1 MNNTNWKVLTIIWLW
16 WIVLTGVGVF
26 ATTSSASLGV
36 FNKRPQMMKELWT
49 WDFKEFK
56 NPHVQMNDLLTNLSD
71 EDKEAVES
79 LLTEYREWE
88 KLYFEGLDSA
98 TTDADKT
105 ALQEKWEASKTTLKE
120 KLLKLVGEDNKEAVE
135 NIFSRDH
142 KNELWW
148 ERGEGMPC
156 AGGHNIVE
164 RFIDTES
171 LSEADKTEIKE
182 IEEKKQEAIQALQD
196 KNQEAMKEINDEYF
210 ASIKKFVADDKLEE
224 FEDFVEKADNF
235 DTPEHWFGPWKWR
248 MGGMRWDFNRENG
261 QAPEFNNGERPEIP
275 EMNGERP
282 EFPQG
287 QQMRR

>member
-1 MNNTNWKVLTIIWLW
+1 MNNTNWKILTIIGLGWM
-16 WIVLTGVGVF
+16 VLTAVGTF
-26 ATTSSASLGV
+26 AATTTTTNEAL
-36 FNKRPQMMKELWT
+36 NTKRPQMMKELGT
-49 WDFKEFK
+49 WDFKGFK
-56 NPHVQMNDLLTNLSD
+56 NPHVQMNNLLINLSD
-71 EDKEAVES
+71 EDKETVES

-88 KLYFEGLDSA
+88 KLYFEGLNSA

-120 KLLKLVGEDNKEAVE
+120 KLLKLVGEGNKEAVE
-135 NIFSRDH
+135 NIFSRNH

-148 ERGEGMPC
+148 EKEGMPC

-164 RFIDTES
+164 KFIDTES
-171 LSEADKTEIKE
+171 LSETDKTEIKE
-182 IEEKKQEAIQALQD
+182 IEEKKQEAVQSLQE

-224 FEDFVEKADNF
+224 FENFVEEADNF
-235 DTPEHWFGPWKWR
+235 EAKENWFGPWKWR

-261 QAPEFNNGERPEIP
+261 QAPEFNNGERPEMP